1 MSIVLKNLCFRSS
14 KLITILSN
22 VSPFTLC
29 TVQAHASVIGNCIHC
44 ISCDDGPLGLVLN
57 LARIGSMGSNLFS
70 SAKVLLHFS
79 IIKVLP
85 AKLSS
90 DLMYVIEGCFLPL
103 FTLTRVVKV

>member
-1 MSIVLKNLCFRSS
+1 M
-14 KLITILSN
+14 TISFN
-22 VSPFTLC
+22 VRPCTLC

-44 ISCDDGPLGLVLN
+44 ISCDDGLLGLVLN

-70 SAKVLLHFS
+70 SAKVLLHLS

-90 DLMYVIEGCFLPL
+90 DLMYVIEGCFVPL
-103 FTLTRVVKV
+103 FTSARVVKV

>member
-1 MSIVLKNLCFRSS
+1 M
-14 KLITILSN
+14 
-22 VSPFTLC
+22 
-29 TVQAHASVIGNCIHC
+29 QAHASMVVNCIHC
-44 ISCDDGPLGLVLN
+44 ISCDDGPVGLVLN

-70 SAKVLLHFS
+70 AAKVLLHLL

-103 FTLTRVVKV
+103 FTSTRVVKV